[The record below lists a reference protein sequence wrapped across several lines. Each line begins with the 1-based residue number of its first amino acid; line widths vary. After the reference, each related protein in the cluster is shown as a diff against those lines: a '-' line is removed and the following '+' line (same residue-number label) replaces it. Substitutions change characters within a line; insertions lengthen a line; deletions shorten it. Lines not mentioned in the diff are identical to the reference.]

1 MVEGRQMRVT
11 RRRRARRGVVV
22 CLLLVTPWV
31 SGRAHAQGEVRGTI
45 TVSAAASLRDAFTE
59 IGKAF
64 RAQHPS
70 VKVRFNFGSSG
81 TLVAQIASGAPV
93 DVAAFADRATMDRLV
108 SSGLVGS
115 APAVFARNSMMIAVK
130 KGNPLKVSAVAD
142 LRRVGVVAMC
152 VVSASCGSYAKTVL
166 GRAGVSI
173 PESSITRGTDVRA
186 VVTQVSSGDA
196 QAGLVYVTD
205 VRASASSVTGVPI
218 PGSANVTAS
227 YPIAVVKGSKNASTA
242 AAFVAFVNTARA
254 RAILATWGFVT
265 P

>member
-22 CLLLVTPWV
+22 CLLLITPLV

-115 APAVFARNSMMIAVK
+115 VPVVFARNSMTIVVK
-130 KGNPLKVSAVAD
+130 KGNPLFVQGRLTREEWEAKHGTKKTATRIMVESFQFLGGKDAAARPQQSAPA
-142 LRRVGVVAMC
+142 R
-152 VVSASCGSYAKTVL
+152 KTV
-166 GRAGVSI
+166 
-173 PESSITRGTDVRA
+173 
-186 VVTQVSSGDA
+186 TQLD
-196 QAGLVYVTD
+196 LD
-205 VRASASSVTGVPI
+205 DEP
-218 PGSANVTAS
+218 P
-227 YPIAVVKGSKNASTA
+227 
-242 AAFVAFVNTARA
+242 F
-254 RAILATWGFVT
+254 
-265 P
+265 